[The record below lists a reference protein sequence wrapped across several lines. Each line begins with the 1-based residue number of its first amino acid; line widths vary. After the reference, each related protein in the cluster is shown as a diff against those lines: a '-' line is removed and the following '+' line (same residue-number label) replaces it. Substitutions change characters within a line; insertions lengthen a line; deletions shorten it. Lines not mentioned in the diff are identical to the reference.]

1 MNQDPMNEEGRNLNL
16 VPLTLGPLH
25 YVRVDSGWFPSAL
38 MFVLLIHLKGEDHR
52 PQRP

>member
-25 YVRVDSGWFPSAL
+25 YVRVESGWFPSAL
-38 MFVLLIHLKGEDHR
+38 MFVLLDRKSVV
-52 PQRP
+52 